1 MQVQKRLVD
10 LLAGECTSS
19 EEIKIRSHLAGCSR
33 CCRELEELQAV
44 DSLLDSLPDEQEPPG
59 LFGKIMSSVENLAV
73 SPGSPLKIPAAGRE
87 PRQKRT
93 TAPGLLR
100 DVAAAAAVA
109 LIAAWLGSG
118 WFGGV
123 ASTADNR
130 ITGAVFSYLHL
141 TGVAVSQAH
150 SSASAINSGL
160 FSTVDRISFP
170 KNITHG
176 SD

>member
-10 LLAGECTSS
+10 LLAGECTPS
-19 EEIKIRSHLAGCSR
+19 EEIKIRTHLAGCSR

-59 LFGKIMSSVENLAV
+59 LFGEIMSSFENLAV
-73 SPGSPLKIPAAGRE
+73 SPGSQLKIPAAGFF
-87 PRQKRT
+87 
-93 TAPGLLR
+93 R

-118 WFGGV
+118 WFGGM

-160 FSTVDRISFP
+160 FSTVDRISLP